1 MTPTSPCHDTNP
13 KRQRGPRS
21 RFGLVCAGWCLSCLL
36 LPGCGH
42 APDSPGADSLPAFR
56 DAAEE
61 TGLIFHH
68 VNGMSGQYYLPEM
81 VGAGVALFDYNNDGK
96 LDVLLLQGGP
106 LGPEHKPDPSRWP
119 RHRLF
124 RNDLEVQPDGRR
136 VLRFTDVTEAAGLN
150 FADYAM
156 GVAAGDFDNDGWVDL
171 YITCLGRNRLLHN
184 NGNGT
189 FTDVTETAG
198 VGCGGWSTSAAWVDF
213 DRDGL
218 LDLFVCQYL
227 DWDFNKHQLC
237 HSIAGRKDYCGPKTF
252 QPARSRLFRN
262 LGNGRFQDVSLSS
275 GIQSKAGAALGVV
288 CADLD
293 GDGWPDLF
301 VANDG
306 MANHLWMNQRDGTF
320 REQALLRGC
329 ALNANGE
336 AEANMGVIAADF
348 SRDGRDDLFITHLK
362 TEHATYYRNLG
373 KGNFADE
380 TARCDLDTPTR
391 PFTGFGAGALD
402 YDNDGFLDIFCT
414 NGEVR
419 LIEEQ
424 ARAGV
429 VLPLRQ
435 RCQLFHNLGGRRL
448 RFQEMRRGDALNIE
462 DVGRGAA
469 FGDLDNDGDIDIVVT
484 NNNGPARLLLNQ
496 VGQNKHWL
504 GLRLV
509 DGPPGRRHDALG
521 AIATLERAGQPL
533 LRRRCATDGSY
544 CSSSDPRVLF
554 GLGDATDTGVLRV
567 QWPDGK
573 TEEWRGLAVDRYHE
587 LARGSGK

>member
-1 MTPTSPCHDTNP
+1 
-13 KRQRGPRS
+13 
-21 RFGLVCAGWCLSCLL
+21 LL
-36 LPGCGH
+36 CGCGH
-42 APDSPGADSLPAFR
+42 APSARSSDSLPPFR

-61 TGLIFHH
+61 TRLIFHH

-106 LGPEHKPDPSRWP
+106 LDPDHKADATRWP

-213 DRDGL
+213 NRDGL

-306 MANHLWMNQRDGTF
+306 MANQLWMNQRDGSF
-320 REQALLRGC
+320 RDEALLRGC
-329 ALNANGE
+329 ALNGNGE
-336 AEANMGVIAADF
+336 PEANMGVIAADF
-348 SRDGRDDLFITHLK
+348 SREGRDDLFITHLR

-391 PFTGFGAGALD
+391 PFTGFGTGALD

-429 VLPLRQ
+429 ALPLRQ
-435 RCQLFHNLGGRRL
+435 RCQLFHNLGGPRL
-448 RFQEMRRGDALNIE
+448 RFQEVRQGDALSIE

-469 FGDLDNDGDIDIVVT
+469 FGDLDNDGAVDIIVT

-496 VGQNKHWL
+496 VGQHKHWL

-521 AIATLERAGQPL
+521 AIATLERPGQPP

-567 QWPDGK
+567 QWPNGK
-573 TEEWRGLAVDRYHE
+573 MELWRGLAVDRYHE
-587 LARGSGK
+587 LAHGSGE